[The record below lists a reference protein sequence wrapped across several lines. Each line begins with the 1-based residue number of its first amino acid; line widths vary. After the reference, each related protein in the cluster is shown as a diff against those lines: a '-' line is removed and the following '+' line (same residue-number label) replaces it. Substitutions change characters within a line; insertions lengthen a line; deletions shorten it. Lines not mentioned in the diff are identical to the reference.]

1 MNPQRNP
8 WFSMIPVIIGVFMV
22 MIDVSILNVA
32 LPRIA
37 EEFNARASDVQ
48 WILNAYTITLVVL
61 LVLAGKIGDMVSR
74 NYYYSTG
81 MAIFV
86 IGSYLCA
93 ESWDII
99 SFIAFRVFQAI
110 GGAIMIGNSL
120 AIMVELFP
128 PGKRGTAMGVN
139 AILISSAFS
148 LGPIIGGWLTTHMS
162 WHWVFYINI
171 PIGVVGVI
179 LAFILLP
186 PLGKKIKEPIDFVG
200 LALLTIGLGFLTLGL
215 IKGQDWG
222 WYSQKT
228 IASFIIAFPYLF
240 AFIVRELTYHHP
252 LLDVSL
258 FKARNF
264 SVGVLGIFFMFTGV
278 TAALFILPFFLQG
291 IKGLTAK
298 ESGYWLIAIPIMN
311 SFVAP
316 IAGRLSDII
325 NPKYTMCIG
334 PIFFIFGLLML
345 SKVGINVGFWEMFLI
360 LSLLGIGLGMVVSP
374 SFNVI
379 MSAVPPQKAGM
390 ANGVVQ
396 TINSLGRT
404 MGVAIGG
411 VLLTGKMNDLVPG
424 YGNQLPDP
432 GKIMMLK
439 TLAIRGFPEPL
450 ILMVDAFMESLHHLF
465 VQLIILPI
473 GSLVIILLFLS
484 GKEHL
489 KRMMAK
495 ESVDASVREVGS

>member
-1 MNPQRNP
+1 MISRNP
-8 WFSMIPVIIGVFMV
+8 WLSMIPVIIGIFMV
-22 MIDVSILNVA
+22 MLDVSILNVA

-37 EEFNARASDVQ
+37 EEFNARTSDVQ
-48 WILNAYTITLVVL
+48 WILNAYTITLVIL
-61 LVLAGKIGDMVSR
+61 LILAGKIGDMVSR
-74 NYYYSTG
+74 NYYYSLG
-81 MAIFV
+81 MAIFAF
-86 IGSYLCA
+86 GSYLCA

-99 SFIAFRVFQAI
+99 SFIAFRAFQAV
-110 GGAIMIGNSL
+110 GGAIMMGNSL

-171 PIGVVGVI
+171 PVGILGVI

-200 LALLTIGLGFLTLGL
+200 LILLAVGLGFLTLGI

-222 WYSQKT
+222 WDSQKT

-240 AFIVRELTYHHP
+240 AFIVREITYHHP

-258 FKARNF
+258 FKIRNF
-264 SVGVLGIFFMFTGV
+264 SVGILGIFFMFTGV
-278 TAALFILPFFLQG
+278 TASLFLLPFFLQG
-291 IKGLTAK
+291 IKGLTAE
-298 ESGYWLIAIPIMN
+298 ESGYWLIAIPVMN
-311 SFVAP
+311 TFVAP
-316 IAGRLSDII
+316 IAGRLSDIV
-325 NPKYTMCIG
+325 NPKYTMCVG

-345 SKVGINVGFWEMFLI
+345 GKVDVNIGFWEMFLI

-379 MSAVPPQKAGM
+379 MSTVPPHKAGM

-432 GKIMMLK
+432 GKMMMLK
-439 TLAIRGFPEPL
+439 SLAIKGFPEL
-450 ILMVDAFMESLHHLF
+450 LVLMVEAFMESLRNLF
-465 VQLIILPI
+465 VELTILPV
-473 GSLVIILLFLS
+473 GSFIIILLFLS

-495 ESVDASVREVGS
+495 ESVEISIKEAKS

>member
-1 MNPQRNP
+1 MKQKP
-8 WFSMIPVIIGVFMV
+8 WISVIPVIIGVFMV

-32 LPRIA
+32 LPKIA
-37 EEFNARASDVQ
+37 EEFNASASDVQ
-48 WILNAYTITLVVL
+48 WILNAYTVTLVVL
-61 LVLAGKIGDMVSR
+61 LILAGKIGDMVSR
-74 NYYYSTG
+74 NYYYSAG
-81 MAIFV
+81 MAIFT

-93 ESWDII
+93 ESWDV
-99 SFIAFRVFQAI
+99 SPLIAFRVFQAI
-110 GGAIMIGNSL
+110 GGAIMLGNSL

-128 PGKRGTAMGVN
+128 PGKRGTVMGIN

-148 LGPIIGGWLTTHMS
+148 LGPIIGGWLTTHLS

-171 PIGVVGVI
+171 PIGILGVVCGI
-179 LAFILLP
+179 ALLP
-186 PLGKKIKEPIDFVG
+186 PLGKKVKEPIDFVG
-200 LALLTIGLGFLTLGL
+200 LALLSIGLGFLTLAL

-222 WYSQKT
+222 WTSQKT
-228 IASFIIAFPYLF
+228 IASFIIAFPYIL

-252 LLDVSL
+252 LLDFTL
-258 FKARNF
+258 FKVRNF
-264 SVGVLGIFFMFTGV
+264 SIGILGIFFMFTGV

-291 IKGLTAK
+291 IKGLTAE

-311 SFVAP
+311 SFIAP
-316 IAGRLSDII
+316 VAGRLSDTI

-334 PIFFIFGLLML
+334 PIFFVLGLLML
-345 SKVGINVGFWEMFLI
+345 SNIDINIGFWEMFLI
-360 LSLLGIGLGMVVSP
+360 LSFLGIGLGLVVSP

-404 MGVAIGG
+404 MGVALGG
-411 VLLTGKMNDLVPG
+411 VIITGKMNDLVPG

-439 TLAIRGFPEPL
+439 SLAIRGFSGPL
-450 ILMVDAFMESLHHLF
+450 ILMVNAFMESLHHLF
-465 VQLIILPI
+465 VQLVFFPI
-473 GSLVIILLFLS
+473 ASLFVILLFLS

-489 KRMMAK
+489 KKMRTK
-495 ESVDASVREVGS
+495 IPQSQKI